1 MSPIF
6 SFGEVLIDLLPT
18 DIGSFKPMAGGAPA
32 NVAVAVAKLGG
43 NSYFLGGISRDNLGQ
58 KLKCELEAHGVDTRF
73 VAYKQNKTAIVLVT
87 LDSVGERSFEFY
99 RDNTADLAF
108 NKQDID
114 DIQWQRDGI
123 LHFCSNTLC
132 TEEQY
137 KLSMTALSNAKQ
149 SDMLVCLDVNLRLN
163 LWSQEQLSK
172 LLPRVENVFRYTDII
187 KLSRDEL
194 TWLAEQKQLSTEQY
208 LQLLIDGNCQLVL
221 VTDGSNCITVVSKLW
236 QQEVVPPNTKAV
248 DTTGAGD
255 SFIGGFLYKL
265 ATDSKIGLEQLAND
279 QNKAIEYVE
288 FASRCGAH
296 TVTAKGAF
304 ALSSFRA
311 TARRFEIRG
320 AREGVIVVDDY
331 AHHPSEIRVNIE
343 AARLRYPGHQIWA
356 LWQPHTYSRVKQFWS
371 GFITAFEDADRV
383 LVTPIYA
390 AREKRVDGI
399 TSAAL
404 AEAISARG
412 EARLTRTFEDAAD
425 CLRRFARA
433 PAVVLIFSAGDANQ
447 IADLYLGSDE

>member
-18 DIGSFKPMAGGAPA
+18 DTGSFKPMAGGAPA

-43 NSYFLGGISRDNLGQ
+43 NSYFLGGISRDNMGK
-58 KLKCELEAHGVDTRF
+58 KLKSELEAHGVNTRF

-114 DIQWQRDGI
+114 DIQWQRGGI

-137 KLSMTALSNAKQ
+137 KLSMTTLSNAKQ

-163 LWSQEQLSK
+163 LWPEEQLSK

-194 TWLAEQKQLSTEQY
+194 IWLAEQKQLSTEQY

-236 QQEVVPPNTKAV
+236 QQEVVPPNAKAV

-265 ATDSKIGLEQLAND
+265 AADSKINLEQLAND
-279 QNKAIEYVE
+279 QTKAIEYVE
-288 FASRCGAH
+288 FASKCGAH

-304 ALSSFRA
+304 AAMPTLK
-311 TARRFEIRG
+311 EV
-320 AREGVIVVDDY
+320 E
-331 AHHPSEIRVNIE
+331 
-343 AARLRYPGHQIWA
+343 
-356 LWQPHTYSRVKQFWS
+356 
-371 GFITAFEDADRV
+371 
-383 LVTPIYA
+383 
-390 AREKRVDGI
+390 
-399 TSAAL
+399 
-404 AEAISARG
+404 
-412 EARLTRTFEDAAD
+412 
-425 CLRRFARA
+425 
-433 PAVVLIFSAGDANQ
+433 
-447 IADLYLGSDE
+447 